1 MFKRTVL
8 SHAIALALL
17 MPGAALAE
25 FEITGYLKNETSVYT
40 QSGQTIGAESS
51 TIDTNDTVSTGEV
64 QKFENSARAFA
75 NWDWGPTDWHA
86 DVNLIYDTEGVNKYW
101 KGYRRYSQ
109 NDYLRELYTDF
120 DTGPVYWRL
129 GKQQVVWGTADG
141 IKLLDIINPTD
152 YREFVQNT
160 FEDSRIPVWMAK
172 AEIDVGES
180 GNLQALISQHR
191 QNIYPGLSPEK
202 LGGRS
207 IQYNNPFAGQPTN
220 NSGLSGVDQGQPFL
234 AQGTDTITGLVNGFY
249 NISPALGGVA
259 NTFNLGAQQ
268 LQSSFGLPVTGLSG
282 FSFVTVNDFASG
294 AATPFAIGA
303 IPAGT
308 PYTTLFGCPT
318 NFGTTD
324 GATCLNGYT
333 QLTNQN
339 ITNLMPG
346 NSYNTGDPTSA
357 FEYMPNATFATF
369 NTFANASSVYH
380 TDYPSDGNPNFG
392 MRWKGN
398 TAGGLNYS
406 LNYLYSYDVN
416 PSVSLH
422 WQNSSGE
429 ELSVVKRT
437 NTDYFGGAVPPGVN
451 PNQATII
458 LKDSAGNSYGAFD
471 GDPLSPTFGAAIN
484 RPAQLVFEETVHRI
498 QNFGASFD
506 TAFST
511 AVPIVLRGEFLYQ
524 KDVRVPIINRTEL
537 GIGNLTEGLKP
548 EKADFFKYVL
558 GVDVTVL
565 TNLLVSGQFI
575 QFINLDYKGGD
586 DVYTGDPAVLHLTNG
601 LKKAKEYDNYYS
613 LYLSKP
619 FGEAQLGRI
628 NNIFIYEQKNGGG
641 FWNRLNAEYSFSDN
655 LIGTAE
661 WNAYFGEKDT
671 LFGQFDKSSNIQVGL
686 KYIFE

>member
-1 MFKRTVL
+1 MLKRTVL

-101 KGYRRYSQ
+101 KGYERYTSY
-109 NDYLRELYTDF
+109 DYLRELYTDF

-207 IQYNNPFAGQPTN
+207 IQYNNPLAGQPTN
-220 NSGLSGVDQGQPFL
+220 NSGLSGVDQGQPFV
-234 AQGTDTITGLVNGFY
+234 AQGTDSITGLVNGFY
-249 NISPALGGVA
+249 NVSPALGGVA
-259 NTFNLGAQQ
+259 NTFVRGAQA
-268 LQSSFGLPVTGLSG
+268 PI
-282 FSFVTVNDFASG
+282 ASG
-294 AATPFAIGA
+294 GLGFAAGLVGA
-303 IPAGT
+303 R
-308 PYTTLFGCPT
+308 
-318 NFGTTD
+318 
-324 GATCLNGYT
+324 GATVQGFVNGNSQFNCPDGTHGSAACLNYFT
-333 QLTNQN
+333 QLSNQN

-346 NSYNTGDPTSA
+346 NSYDAADPTSA
-357 FEYMPNATFATF
+357 FEYFPNATFATF
-369 NTFANASSVYH
+369 NSLANIDTVYH
-380 TDYPSDGNPNFG
+380 TDYPSDGNPNLG
-392 MRWKGN
+392 LRWKGS
-398 TAGGLNYS
+398 TAGGFNYS

-416 PSVSLH
+416 PSVSLS
-422 WQNSSGE
+422 WQSPTSGE
-429 ELSVVKRT
+429 ELSVRYLPDT
-437 NTDYFGGAVPPGVN
+437 FTGQPTT
-451 PNQATII
+451 TIG
-458 LKDSAGNSYGAFD
+458 LQDAAGNWYGTC
-471 GDPLSPTFGAAIN
+471 DPTNSAACDPTAG
-484 RPAQLVFEETVHRI
+484 PAQLKFEETVHRI
-498 QNFGASFD
+498 HNIGASFD

-511 AVPIVLRGEFLYQ
+511 AVPVVLRGEFLYQ
-524 KDVRVPIINRTEL
+524 KGVRVPIVNRTLL
-537 GIGNLTEGLKP
+537 GIGDLVNGLKP
-548 EKADFFKYVL
+548 EKADFFKYVI
-558 GVDVTVL
+558 GVDITVL

-575 QFINLDYKGGD
+575 QFINLDYVDDKGCADPLGHSYS
-586 DVYTGDPAVLHLTNG
+586 VACGKYTADPAVLHLTNG

-628 NNIFIYEQKNGGG
+628 NNILIYEQKNGGG
-641 FWNRLNAEYSFSDN
+641 FWNRLDAEYSFSDN

-661 WNAYFGEKDT
+661 WNAYFGKKDT

>member
-1 MFKRTVL
+1 MFKRTTLTHAL
-8 SHAIALALL
+8 SHAAALALL

-51 TIDTNDTVSTGEV
+51 NIDTNDTVSTGEV
-64 QKFENSARAFA
+64 QKFENSARAFM
-75 NWDWGPTDWHA
+75 NWDWGQTAWHG
-86 DVNLIYDTEGVNKYW
+86 DVNLIYDTEGVNDYW
-101 KGYRRYSQ
+101 KGYERFTSY
-109 NDYLRELYTDF
+109 DYLRELYTDF
-120 DTGPVYWRL
+120 NTGPVYWRL

-152 YREFVQNT
+152 YRFFVQDT

-172 AEIDVGES
+172 AEIDVGQN

-207 IQYNNPFAGQPTN
+207 IQYNNPFAGSPTD

-234 AQGTDTITGLVNGFY
+234 AQGTDSITGLVNGFY
-249 NISPALGGVA
+249 NITPALGGVA
-259 NTFNLGAQQ
+259 QTFNLGAIGGGSPIGLIPFAGATVQNFVDSPA
-268 LQSSFGLPVTGLSG
+268 LQTAFGCGTGAVPSG
-282 FSFVTVNDFASG
+282 G
-294 AATPFAIGA
+294 AA
-303 IPAGT
+303 
-308 PYTTLFGCPT
+308 
-318 NFGTTD
+318 
-324 GATCLNGYT
+324 CLNFYT
-333 QLTNQN
+333 QVTNQN

-346 NSYNTGDPTSA
+346 NAYDAGNPTSA
-357 FEYMPNATFATF
+357 FEYFPNATFATF
-369 NTFANASSVYH
+369 NTFANADSVYH

-392 MRWKGN
+392 LRWKGN
-398 TAGGLNYS
+398 TAGGFNYS

-422 WQNSSGE
+422 WQSPTTGETLNVQKVSGAQYNA
-429 ELSVVKRT
+429 LGVL
-437 NTDYFGGAVPPGVN
+437 PPGSDLTTQTVVL
-451 PNQATII
+451 T
-458 LKDSAGNSYGAFD
+458 DSAGNSYGAFD
-471 GDPLSPTFGAAIN
+471 ANPTSPTFGAQIN

-498 QNFGASFD
+498 QNVGASFD

-575 QFINLDYKGGD
+575 QFINLDYEGGN
-586 DVYTGDPAVLHLTNG
+586 DVYTGDPALLHLTNG
-601 LKKAKEYDNYYS
+601 LQKAKEYDNYFS
-613 LYLSKP
+613 LFLSKP

-628 NNIFIYEQKNGGG
+628 NNIIIYEQKNGGG
-641 FWNRLNAEYSFSDN
+641 FWNRLDAEYSFSDS

-661 WNAYFGEKDT
+661 WNAYFGEKNT
-671 LFGQFDKSSNIQVGL
+671 LFGQFDKSSNVQVGL